1 MLQRTGEDTAAQ
13 LIAQGET
20 MRKAIDDLEDQEDM
34 LDEADFSIQRLE
46 MGCCWQLFCCCC
58 CCCQPDHKSWRDELP
73 PATDGGTDPFAEPLI
88 QMSNNPRGD
97 RAPSTSRGQGG
108 ASLGKGNEGKHGL
121 TEEEEFDRRIDSKLD
136 RIGGALGK
144 LSSLAG
150 DMGAE
155 LQFQSKVLI
164 PELDTR
170 VETSKERTRALN
182 KRTRKLL

>member
-1 MLQRTGEDTAAQ
+1 
-13 LIAQGET
+13 
-20 MRKAIDDLEDQEDM
+20 
-34 LDEADFSIQRLE
+34 
-46 MGCCWQLFCCCC
+46 
-58 CCCQPDHKSWRDELP
+58 
-73 PATDGGTDPFAEPLI
+73 
-88 QMSNNPRGD
+88 
-97 RAPSTSRGQGG
+97 
-108 ASLGKGNEGKHGL
+108 LGKGNEGKHGL